1 MEEFDRVYAFRIRL
15 IKYSKVCITMDA
27 NENPYRPGAGTK
39 PPVLRGRDGLFARFD
54 GIVEHALRRR
64 PGKSLVLLGLRGVG
78 KTVLLNQFAS
88 LAEQKGYS
96 IGHMEARESQD
107 LRQIMAA
114 RLRRI
119 LMALHRQRPSQK
131 IMRALRILKAF
142 SYQLP
147 DGSLMTLD
155 VEALRGYA
163 DSGVLGDDLT
173 DLLVATGEAAADQKR
188 GVLLAVDEIQYL
200 AKEDL
205 GGLIA
210 AIHRTAQLDLP
221 VVLVGAG
228 LPQLPKLA
236 DEAKSYS
243 ERLFEFPFVDSLSE
257 EDAVAAIAM
266 PAALL
271 GVEFADAALEAI
283 FANSKGYPY
292 FLQGWGF
299 YVWNEAG
306 ASPVGPEAVEA
317 AAELVVN
324 HLDRDFYA
332 VRFDRLTPKEKIY
345 LRAMAEFKLD
355 KIRSGDIAARLG
367 VPVEKAAPRR
377 NALIR
382 KGMIYSPG
390 YGETAFTVPMFDDFL
405 RRHMP
410 DVPEAAG
417 L

>member
-1 MEEFDRVYAFRIRL
+1 
-15 IKYSKVCITMDA
+15 MDV
-27 NENPYRPGAGTK
+27 NENPYRPGAGTR
-39 PPVLRGRDGLFARFD
+39 PPVLRGRDDLFARFE
-54 GIVEHALRRR
+54 GIVEHALRGR

-78 KTVLLNQFAS
+78 KTVLLNQFVS

-96 IGHMEARESQD
+96 TGHMEADESQD
-107 LRQIMAA
+107 LRLLMAM

-119 LMALHRQRPSQK
+119 LLALQRRRPSQK

-147 DGSLMTLD
+147 DGSLVTLD

-163 DSGVLGDDLT
+163 DSGVIGDDLT
-173 DLLVATGEAAADQKR
+173 DLLVAVGEAAAGQER

-200 AKEDL
+200 AKEEL

-210 AIHRTAQLDLP
+210 AIHRTTQLDLP

-236 DEAKSYS
+236 GEAKSYS
-243 ERLFEFPFVDSLSE
+243 ERLFEFPFVNSLSE
-257 EDAVAAIAM
+257 EDAAAAIAL
-266 PAALL
+266 PAAPL
-271 GVEFADAALEAI
+271 GVEFAAAALEAI

-292 FLQGWGF
+292 FLQGWGY

-306 ASPVGPEAVEA
+306 VSPVGPEAVRA
-317 AAELVVN
+317 AAELVVK
-324 HLDRDFYA
+324 HLDRDFHA
-332 VRFDRLTPKEKIY
+332 MRFDRLTLKEKTY
-345 LRAMAEFKLD
+345 LRTMAEFKSS

-367 VPVEKAAPRR
+367 VPVENAAPRR
-377 NALIR
+377 SALIR

-405 RRHMP
+405 RRQMP
-410 DVPEAAG
+410 DFQAATG
-417 L
+417 D